1 MDTKISVHPNV
12 LAAKKR
18 GITQWRVPQSTRKE
32 LLQFISDLE
41 LGKVNRGRKISDAAQ
56 VKYLNMLKISLEFF
70 QRPTARLTLKHVEE
84 FERALSTDRIRCKR
98 KDAGYSHWTKIGV
111 RKALKVFLRWRLGS
125 GKAIVLVGWLDTRD
139 REQTPDFL
147 TESEIEQLYR
157 QCHTPEQRYLITVL
171 FDSGARI
178 EEFLNIRA
186 EDVRL
191 PDEKENF
198 VKITLKEEYS
208 KTKGRTISL
217 YWRHS
222 LEAISTYVKQR
233 LAEGI
238 SAKDPVFRHTYG
250 AVRMFLK
257 RAGQTVLKR
266 RVYPHLLRHSSATFY
281 ATRLNRQELCYR
293 YGWRFSSD
301 MPDIYISRAGM
312 ENRDLDLKFTKTEMS
327 DLKDD
332 LAKLQ
337 QQTTIKDD
345 RIAKL
350 ENSLTELQE
359 NYRLVAEILQH
370 RPSIADV
377 EAALRRK
384 RKLQEATP
392 RP

>member
-1 MDTKISVHPNV
+1 METKIRVHPNG

-18 GITQWRVPQSTRKE
+18 GLAKWRVPESTRKE
-32 LLQFISDLE
+32 LLHFISELE

-70 QRPTARLTLKHVEE
+70 RCPTTRLTVKHVEE

-98 KDAGYSHWTKIGV
+98 KTSPYSHWTKIGV
-111 RKALKVFLRWRLGS
+111 RKSLKVFLRWRLGPA
-125 GKAIVLVGWLDTRD
+125 KALGLAGWLDTRD
-139 REQTPDFL
+139 REQTPEFL
-147 TESEIEQLYR
+147 AEPEIDQLYR
-157 QCHTPEQRYLITVL
+157 KCHTPEQRYLVAVL

-222 LEAISTYVKQR
+222 LEAVSTYIKQR

-238 SAKDPVFRHTYG
+238 SAKDPVLPNTYG

-257 RAGQTVLKR
+257 RAGRAVLQR

-281 ATRLNRQELCYR
+281 ATKLNRQELCYR

-301 MPDIYISRAGM
+301 MPDVYISRAGM
-312 ENRDLDLKFTKTEMS
+312 ENRELDIKFTKTEIG

-332 LAKLQ
+332 LVKMQ
-337 QQTTIKDD
+337 QETKIKDD

-350 ENSLTELQE
+350 ENSLTELQS
-359 NYRLVAEILQH
+359 NFRLVAEILQKN
-370 RPSIADV
+370 PSIADV
-377 EAALRRK
+377 EAALQRK
-384 RKLQEATP
+384 KRQATP
-392 RP
+392 TL